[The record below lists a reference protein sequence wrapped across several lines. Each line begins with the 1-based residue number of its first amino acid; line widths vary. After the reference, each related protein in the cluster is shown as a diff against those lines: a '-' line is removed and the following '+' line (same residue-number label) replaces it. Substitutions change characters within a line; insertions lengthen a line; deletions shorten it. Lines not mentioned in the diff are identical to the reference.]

1 MYWIVSGI
9 SYPLTLS
16 QRILGGLDRA
26 QVAIGSEMVLIG
38 VIIFFKNLLSS
49 SRKLQPQIEVVFQED
64 FIFVAQFSN
73 FGVEQYFLGDVES
86 IIAIL
91 GSSSKNCQFD
101 SRKDLFDAHPE
112 GSQNLPDVHLGK
124 EPFLRRTQHFIEDV
138 IELLLRRKPY
148 FGDAV
153 FVLFLN
159 EALEVLFNVFEI
171 LHEILALLINEEQFR

>member
-1 MYWIVSGI
+1 
-9 SYPLTLS
+9 
-16 QRILGGLDRA
+16 
-26 QVAIGSEMVLIG
+26 MVLIG
-38 VIIFFKNLLSS
+38 VIIFFKNLPSS

-91 GSSSKNCQFD
+91 GSSSKNSQFD
-101 SRKDLFDAHPE
+101 SRKHLFDAHPE
-112 GSQNLPDVHLGK
+112 GSQNLPDVHHAK